1 MTETPEQ
8 IQWRQHMGELRR
20 AARGLGGDFDL
31 YFRSLDDR
39 IARFSSRTSKDLK
52 GDMRDIEE
60 DMAALGRRIDHELVA
75 LPGNVKTKVVAGATA
90 VGSGAARLGGA
101 TRDVMEAAGARAREG
116 TKNALASAA
125 GVNRKPI
132 KEWGNSGGSS

>member
-39 IARFSSRTSKDLK
+39 IARYSVRAGRDMKS
-52 GDMRDIEE
+52 DMRDIEE
-60 DMAALGRRIDHELVA
+60 DIAALGRRIDREIVA
-75 LPGNVKTKVVAGATA
+75 LPGNVKDKAVAAASA
-90 VGSGAARLGGA
+90 VGSGAARIGGA
-101 TRDVMEAAGARAREG
+101 TRDVLESAGSRAREG
-116 TKNALASAA
+116 TKNALATAA

-132 KEWGNSGGSS
+132 KEWTHSGKD